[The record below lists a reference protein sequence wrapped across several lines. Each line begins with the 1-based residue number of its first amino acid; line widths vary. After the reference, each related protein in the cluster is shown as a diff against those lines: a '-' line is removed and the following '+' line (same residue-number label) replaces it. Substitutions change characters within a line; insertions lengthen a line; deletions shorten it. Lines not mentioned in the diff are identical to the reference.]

1 MHSVFLDVLILL
13 DIFTKREVSKM
24 SNCIERNRATLSI
37 VNDGSLMRS
46 TDEKNRAN
54 LNLSAD
60 GTQVKEIVVDA
71 DLKIRGDKAGRVR
84 LTISI
89 ATGKV
94 DVEVSDAAGQFFGRN
109 NIDLTVNGEK
119 NPEISYEKQRSLK
132 KIYTDENIARKG
144 EAILADDLRY
154 EIGGRLKELRE
165 ANGVKQKEMCKK
177 FPASVPSDVS
187 AYCKW
192 ERGANSVPIYFLR
205 ELAEKWHVDL
215 NWLILGTPMV
225 MPTLPPNVADAIATL
240 EQYKRNCQFGK

>member
-1 MHSVFLDVLILL
+1 
-13 DIFTKREVSKM
+13 M

-60 GTQVKEIVVDA
+60 GTQVKEIVVDT
-71 DLKIRGDKAGRVR
+71 DLKIRRDKAGSVK
-84 LTISI
+84 LTINI

-94 DVEVSDAAGQFFGRN
+94 DVEVSNATGQFFGRT

-119 NPEISYEKQRSLK
+119 PPKISYEKQRSLK
-132 KIYTDENIARKG
+132 KIYTDENIERKG
-144 EAILADDLRY
+144 KAILADDLRV
-154 EIGGRLKELRE
+154 EIGKRLQELRE
-165 ANGVKQKEMCKK
+165 ARGLQRKEMRKK
-177 FPASVPSDVS
+177 LPASVPSDVS
-187 AYCKW
+187 AYYKW
-192 ERGANSVPIYFLR
+192 EDGQHAVSIQFLR

>member
-1 MHSVFLDVLILL
+1 
-13 DIFTKREVSKM
+13 M
-24 SNCIERNRATLSI
+24 SNFIERNRAILSI

-84 LTISI
+84 LTINI

-132 KIYTDENIARKG
+132 KIYTDENIERKG
-144 EAILADDLRY
+144 KAILADDLRV
-154 EIGGRLKELRE
+154 EIGGRLKELRKSFGLE
-165 ANGVKQKEMCKK
+165 QGPMVKK
-177 FPASVPSDVS
+177 FPYTLPQKQGGYS
-187 AYCKW
+187 KW
-192 ERGANSVPIYFLR
+192 ENGINAVSIYFLR

-240 EQYKRNCQFGK
+240 EQYKRNCLNGK